1 MIELEDGKFRLYHAD
16 CMDALQE
23 IDEKSVASV
32 VCDPPYEIGFQAKS
46 WDRSGIAFDV
56 EMWKM
61 VYRVIKPGGY
71 LAAFGFP
78 RMYHRVAVA
87 IEDAGFEIRD
97 SLHWIYGLSFPK
109 SENVSKEL
117 IDKYKKIEEDEKKSS
132 KQRESIVE
140 LLELIGVNEQGKSI
154 GDKSIN
160 TERQI
165 ERYEHL
171 SEKFDGWGT
180 ALKNCHEP
188 IILARRPM
196 IDTLAGNYYEYE
208 TGGLNIGECKIGENV
223 VTINTWDDGARPFGG
238 EAGGSY
244 SSRDVKG
251 KWPSNLMFSHH
262 EKCKEIKPG
271 VFNCYR
277 DCRVLSLYF
286 EHKDAIEYYNCFKY
300 EPKAGRSEKEIGCEG
315 LETKSAADMTGRK
328 EGSAGLKHPR
338 AGASPKDGAKNSH
351 ATVKPIAIMAWL
363 IRLLTPKDGI
373 TMDHFM
379 GSGTSGM
386 AAHQEGCK
394 YIGIEKEEE
403 SFEIAKS
410 RIDHATKQRR
420 IF

>member
-1 MIELEDGKFRLYHAD
+1 MIELEDGKFKLYHAD

-46 WDRSGIAFDV
+46 WDKSGIAFNV
-56 EMWKM
+56 EMWEM
-61 VYRVIKPGGY
+61 VYRTLKPGGY

-78 RMYHRVAVA
+78 RMYHRVACA

-109 SENVSKEL
+109 NENVSNKL
-117 IDKYKKIEEDEKKSS
+117 IEKSEKIRDGEIKSA
-132 KQRESIVE
+132 KQRESIGE
-140 LLELIGVNEQGKSI
+140 LLELIGAIEQSRPVDT
-154 GDKSIN
+154 DK
-160 TERQI
+160 QI

-208 TGGLNIGECKIGENV
+208 TGGLNIGECKVGDSV
-223 VTINTWDDGARPFGG
+223 VTINTWDDGAKPFGG
-238 EAGGSY
+238 GAGGSF
-244 SSRDVKG
+244 SSREVEG
-251 KWPSNLMFSHH
+251 RWPSNLMFSHH
-262 EKCKEIKPG
+262 EKCEEIKPG
-271 VFNCYR
+271 VFNCYK
-277 DCRVLSLYF
+277 DCCVLSLYF

-300 EPKAGRSEKEIGCEG
+300 EQKANRSEKEIGCEG

-351 ATVKPIAIMAWL
+351 ATIKPILIMAWL
-363 IRLLTPKDGI
+363 IRLLTPRDGI

-386 AAHQEGCK
+386 AAYQEGCK
-394 YIGIEKEEE
+394 YIGIEKEKD
-403 SFEIAKS
+403 SFEIARN
-410 RIDHATKQRR
+410 RIQHATKQRR